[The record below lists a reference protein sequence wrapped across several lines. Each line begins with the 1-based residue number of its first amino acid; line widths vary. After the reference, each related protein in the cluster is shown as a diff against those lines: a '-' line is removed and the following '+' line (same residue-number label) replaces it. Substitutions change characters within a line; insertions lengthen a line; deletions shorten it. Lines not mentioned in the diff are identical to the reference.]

1 MKNRSRITDDDRWQS
16 VVDRDVAA
24 DGQFVF
30 AVQTTGIFCRPSC
43 RAKHALRKNVSFF
56 ADARQALAA
65 GFRPCKRCQ
74 PDKDSAQQHRLEKIA
89 HACQLLE
96 QESPLTLDE
105 LAQQVAMSP
114 YHLHRLFKAT
124 TGMTPKAWQQ
134 SWRARR
140 LRDALAKGVPV
151 TQAIFNAG
159 FPDSSSYYRKADQ
172 TLGMTAKQFRKGG
185 DNVSVRYTLADCS
198 LGRCLV
204 AESERGICAILL
216 GDDDATL
223 VADLHEL
230 FPAAQDVPADTD
242 FQQRV
247 REVIAAINARDAP
260 LSLPLDIRG
269 TAFQQQVWQALRAIP
284 CGETMSYQQ
293 LASAIGKPKAVRA
306 VASACGANKLAIVI
320 PCHRVIRGDGALSGY
335 RWGIARKAQLLQRET
350 TGEET

>member
-1 MKNRSRITDDDRWQS
+1 MKNRIRITDDDRWQS
-16 VVDRDVAA
+16 VVDRDADA

-74 PDKDSAQQHRLEKIA
+74 PDKDSAHQHRLEKIA

-96 QESPLTLDE
+96 QESPLMLDE

-151 TQAIFNAG
+151 TQAILNAG

-185 DNVSVRYTLADCS
+185 DNVSVRYTLADCT

-223 VADLHEL
+223 VADLHGL
-230 FPAAQDVPADTD
+230 FPAAQDVPADAD

-350 TGEET
+350 AGEET

>member
-1 MKNRSRITDDDRWQS
+1 MKNRLRITDDDRWQS
-16 VVDRDVAA
+16 VLARDADA

-43 RAKHALRKNVSFF
+43 RAKHALRKNVCFF
-56 ADARQALAA
+56 SDAQQAQAA

-74 PDKDSAQQHRLEKIA
+74 PDKDSAQQHRLDKIA
-89 HACQLLE
+89 RACQLLE

-151 TQAIFNAG
+151 TQAILNAG

-185 DNVSVRYTLADCS
+185 DNVSVRYTLADCA

-204 AESERGICAILL
+204 AESEWGICAILL

-223 VADLHEL
+223 VAELHEL
-230 FPAAQDVPADTD
+230 FPAAQDVPADAD

-247 REVIAAINARDAP
+247 REVIAAINSRDAS

-335 RWGIARKAQLLQRET
+335 RWGIARKAKLLQRET

>member
-89 HACQLLE
+89 HACQLLQ

-230 FPAAQDVPADTD
+230 FPAAQDMPADTD

-335 RWGIARKAQLLQRET
+335 RWGIARKALLLQRET

>member
-1 MKNRSRITDDDRWQS
+1 MKNRLRITDDDRWQS
-16 VVDRDVAA
+16 VVDRDVDA

-30 AVQTTGIFCRPSC
+30 AVQTTGVFCRPSC
-43 RAKHALRKNVSFF
+43 RAKHALRKNVRFF
-56 ADARQALAA
+56 ADAQQAQDA

-74 PDKDSAQQHRLEKIA
+74 PDKDSAQQHRLDKIA
-89 HACQLLE
+89 RACQLLE

-124 TGMTPKAWQQ
+124 TGMTPKVWQQ

-151 TQAIFNAG
+151 TQAILNAG

-172 TLGMTAKQFRKGG
+172 ALGMTAKQFRKGG
-185 DNVSVRYTLADCS
+185 DNVSVRYTLADCA

-223 VADLHEL
+223 VADLHAL
-230 FPAAQDVPADTD
+230 FPAAQDVPADAN

-247 REVIAAINARDAP
+247 REVIVAINSRDAP

-269 TAFQQQVWQALRAIP
+269 TAFQQQVWQALRTIP
-284 CGETMSYQQ
+284 CGETVSYQQ

-335 RWGIARKAQLLQRET
+335 RWGIARKAQLLHREA

>member
-96 QESPLTLDE
+96 QESPLTLGE

-185 DNVSVRYTLADCS
+185 DNVSVRYTLSDCS

-230 FPAAQDVPADTD
+230 FPAAQDVQADTD

-335 RWGIARKAQLLQRET
+335 RWGIARKALLLQRET

>member
-1 MKNRSRITDDDRWQS
+1 MKNRIRITDDDRWQS
-16 VVDRDVAA
+16 VVDRDADA

-74 PDKDSAQQHRLEKIA
+74 PDKDSAHQHRLEKIA

-151 TQAIFNAG
+151 TQAILNAG

-185 DNVSVRYTLADCS
+185 DNVSVRYTLADCT

-223 VADLHEL
+223 VADLHGL